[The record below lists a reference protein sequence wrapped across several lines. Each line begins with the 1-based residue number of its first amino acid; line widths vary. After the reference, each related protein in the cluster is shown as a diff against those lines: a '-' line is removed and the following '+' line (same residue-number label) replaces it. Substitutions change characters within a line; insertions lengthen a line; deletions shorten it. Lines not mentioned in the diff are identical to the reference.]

1 MKHSADEPVYYISVA
16 ARLISAHPQ
25 TLRMYERAGLVAPRR
40 TPQGL
45 RLYSERDVE
54 RLRQIQRLTQELGVN
69 LAGVDVVLKLL
80 DRIADLQAEVDRLNH
95 EREHGPKQLNPAP
108 QPAPPQRV
116 HILIEEERGS

>member
-1 MKHSADEPVYYISVA
+1 MKHTQDEPVYYISIA

-25 TLRMYERAGLVAPRR
+25 TLRMYERAGLVQPRR

-45 RLYSERDVE
+45 RLYSERDIE

-80 DRIADLQAEVDRLNH
+80 DQIADLQGQIERLKH
-95 EREHGPKQLNPAP
+95 ERDHGPLRLKAAP
-108 QPAPPQRV
+108 ERQRV
-116 HILIEEERGS
+116 EIRIQAEDE

>member
-1 MKHSADEPVYYISVA
+1 MKHSQDEPVYYISVA

-25 TLRMYERAGLVAPRR
+25 TLRMYERAGLVMPRR

-80 DRIADLQAEVDRLNH
+80 DRVADLQAELDRLKQ
-95 EREHGPKQLNPAP
+95 EMAHGPKQLNPAP
-108 QPAPPQRV
+108 RQQRV
-116 HILIEEERGS
+116 QIEIKEGKA

>member
-1 MKHSADEPVYYISVA
+1 MKHSQDEPVYYISVA

-25 TLRMYERAGLVAPRR
+25 TLRMYERAGLVRPRR

-80 DRIADLQAEVDRLNH
+80 DRIGDLQTEVERLNH
-95 EREHGPKQLNPAP
+95 EMEHGPKQLNPAP
-108 QPAPPQRV
+108 ELRRV
-116 HILIEEERGS
+116 RVEVKLGE

>member
-1 MKHSADEPVYYISVA
+1 MKHSQDEPVYYISVA

-25 TLRMYERAGLVAPRR
+25 TLRMYERAGLVMPRR

-80 DRIADLQAEVDRLNH
+80 DRISDLQTEVERLRH
-95 EREHGPKQLNPAP
+95 EMEHGPKQLKAAP
-108 QPAPPQRV
+108 QAQRV
-116 HILIEEERGS
+116 KIEIKEGAQ

>member
-1 MKHSADEPVYYISVA
+1 MKHTQDEPVYYISIA

-25 TLRMYERAGLVAPRR
+25 TLRMYERAGLVRPRR

-45 RLYSERDVE
+45 RLYSERDIE

-80 DRIADLQAEVDRLNH
+80 DQIADLQSQIERLKY
-95 EREHGPKQLNPAP
+95 EREHGPLQLNPAP
-108 QPAPPQRV
+108 ERQRV
-116 HILIEEERGS
+116 EIKVEEE